1 MNNPTPKA
9 LKALRGTTR
18 ADRANPHEPQ
28 SPTLQVG
35 TKPPTWVKGGSA
47 RRTWRSLIEVAPP
60 GLITQMDTV
69 ALGLLVVAFGDWLA
83 ARQVLETEG
92 RYYRTVGRD
101 GAEMV
106 RAHPAGDDEADA
118 WRRVRL
124 VLKDFGLDPADR
136 ARVSTGS
143 LADADPVEAFLRR
156 RIG

>member
-1 MNNPTPKA
+1 
-9 LKALRGTTR
+9 
-18 ADRANPHEPQ
+18 
-28 SPTLQVG
+28 
-35 TKPPTWVKGGSA
+35 
-47 RRTWRSLIEVAPP
+47 
-60 GLITQMDTV
+60 MDTV
-69 ALGLLVVAFGDWLA
+69 ALGLLVVAFGDWLT